1 MNTINRP
8 SFFKLPFI
16 FISVFFIIFFGL
28 MYGFLLIQS
37 YANSYL
43 PDNFLS
49 KQIIMSLAF
58 NLSTLLLFFI
68 ATIFFCQKFRLYSI
82 ADFGIKVALIGLIF
96 ALCYFGIK
104 IIYQVVIYSRIFIL
118 IISST
123 ELFMSLSQIGLWLTL
138 ISKLA
143 SLIIFIIS
151 IFLLYLLFLLFAKTN
166 VTKQQSYI
174 LEGLTGSRIYA
185 HVFSSLMLLF
195 IALFWTDVVYP
206 LFYRILFELN
216 DGSYL
221 IVLFAFLLLMVL
233 YYAIFYFA
241 ARNRF
246 TKIDSSIK
254 FGKLLI
260 TVIITIIF
268 TLIVPIFYQIMIF
281 VKLFSDNLIS
291 GYISFILI
299 HFIFCFCSSRL
310 SVKIMYH

>member
-37 YANSYL
+37 YTNSHL
-43 PDNFLS
+43 PNDYLS
-49 KQIIMSLAF
+49 KQIIMSLTF

-96 ALCYFGIK
+96 ALSYFGIK
-104 IIYQVVIYSRIFIL
+104 IIYQVIYSRIFIL

-166 VTKQQSYI
+166 VTKRQSYI

-195 IALFWTDVVYP
+195 IALFGTVFVYP
-206 LFYRILFELN
+206 LFYRIWFELY

-241 ARNRF
+241 VRNRF

-268 TLIVPIFYQIMIF
+268 TLIVPVFYQIMIF
-281 VKLFSDNLIS
+281 VRLFSDNLIG
-291 GYISFILI
+291 GYISFILM